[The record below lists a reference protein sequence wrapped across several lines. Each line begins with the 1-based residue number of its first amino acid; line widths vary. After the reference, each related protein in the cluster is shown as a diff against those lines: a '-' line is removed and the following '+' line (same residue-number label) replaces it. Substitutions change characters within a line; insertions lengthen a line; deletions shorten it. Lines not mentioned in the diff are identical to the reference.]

1 MSEPSKRR
9 PTGGG
14 SSGVND
20 GGRRLF
26 GEEKEASMARGAL
39 EPRKALGFSFL
50 LQCKAYGG
58 NLSGPWGGSI
68 EP

>member
-1 MSEPSKRR
+1 MK
-9 PTGGG
+9 
-14 SSGVND
+14 D
-20 GGRRLF
+20 GGRRLL
-26 GEEKEASMARGAL
+26 GEEKEASVGRGAL

-58 NLSGPWGGSI
+58 NLSGLWGGSI